1 MPSQVL
7 KYLCLN
13 LGIWL
18 WVSITPAY
26 AEEDAPPIDAPAE
39 EAAPEPPAL
48 PRVQLDPEQVK
59 IRALERELKDLYFID
74 IGEAEVE
81 EQAAA
86 LYLPANRPQARAGVL
101 LLHDDEQSLVWPQ
114 VIDPL
119 RQRLPDYGFA
129 TLALMLPS
137 MEGRPIP
144 ERTLGAVE
152 LLSRLPESA
161 LDAEKPAEEGATEEE
176 GVPAEPENTSI
187 EGAEDALDTAGQEPL
202 APGDPEQ
209 TSTEATQ
216 TPKKKPYV
224 ERIHAH
230 LQAGLQ
236 ELQSRGHDFKVLI
249 AYGGQGLSLLKFLE
263 EVPAHYPLIL
273 VDIRETQQ
281 PLAVDILGIL
291 EEQKRPILDIYF
303 MPDTLDE
310 VMAKARAD
318 AYRRAGNFL
327 ARQHPLV
334 GEPLAGSFK
343 ANERIVQRVRGWL
356 SVLLKEYPKIA
367 QGQLPTQPKV
377 GTRLGS
383 LVHLD

>member
-7 KYLCLN
+7 KYLCL
-13 LGIWL
+13 GL
-18 WVSITPAY
+18 WMSIAPAY

-48 PRVQLDPEQVK
+48 PRVQLDPAQVK
-59 IRALERELKDLYFID
+59 VRALERELKDLYFID
-74 IGEAEVE
+74 IGETEILE
-81 EQAAA
+81 KAAA

-152 LLSRLPESA
+152 LLSRLPASA
-161 LDAEKPAEEGATEEE
+161 LEAEQPTEETPTE
-176 GVPAEPENTSI
+176 EDGAPAGPEETNI

-202 APGDPEQ
+202 APDDTEQ
-209 TSTEATQ
+209 ASTEPQ

-281 PLAVDILGIL
+281 PLAVDIVGIL
-291 EEQKRPILDIYF
+291 EQQKRPILDIYF

-334 GEPLAGSFK
+334 GEPLAGSLK

-367 QGQLPTQPKV
+367 QGQLPAQPKV